1 MLEKA
6 KQEVRHKDDSLR
18 KLQGKD
24 QLRKNLQ
31 EKVKELE
38 GQIDSKTHSQMTSE
52 KQQLQLSGK
61 LKEKEEMC
69 TALQQK
75 MKNLELKSKEHIR
88 SLELKNKDLELKL
101 KEKEDQQS
109 VAELK
114 NSELEPKL
122 KELEH
127 QRNKEVEL
135 KFLRSSNSLNTQ
147 QPLIPKTAE
156 AVVNEKK
163 RKDDARNAS
172 IVGEQE
178 SKRLKKTA
186 AKPPWVVKNLER
198 SKALS
203 RAAAAAAAA
212 ATHKV
217 LPTPRSLALNK
228 LNKM

>member
-1 MLEKA
+1 
-6 KQEVRHKDDSLR
+6 
-18 KLQGKD
+18 
-24 QLRKNLQ
+24 
-31 EKVKELE
+31 
-38 GQIDSKTHSQMTSE
+38 
-52 KQQLQLSGK
+52 
-61 LKEKEEMC
+61 
-69 TALQQK
+69 
-75 MKNLELKSKEHIR
+75 
-88 SLELKNKDLELKL
+88 
-101 KEKEDQQS
+101 
-109 VAELK
+109 
-114 NSELEPKL
+114 
-122 KELEH
+122 
-127 QRNKEVEL
+127 VEL

-147 QPLIPKTAE
+147 QPLIPEAAE

-163 RKDDARNAS
+163 RKGDARNAS

-186 AKPPWVVKNLER
+186 AEPPWVVKNLER

>member
-1 MLEKA
+1 
-6 KQEVRHKDDSLR
+6 
-18 KLQGKD
+18 
-24 QLRKNLQ
+24 
-31 EKVKELE
+31 
-38 GQIDSKTHSQMTSE
+38 
-52 KQQLQLSGK
+52 
-61 LKEKEEMC
+61 MC

-75 MKNLELKSKEHIR
+75 MKNLELKSKEHIQ
-88 SLELKNKDLELKL
+88 SLELKNKDLELRL

-147 QPLIPKTAE
+147 QPLIPEAAE

-163 RKDDARNAS
+163 RKGDARNAS

-178 SKRLKKTA
+178 SNRLKKTA
-186 AKPPWVVKNLER
+186 AEPPWVVKNLER

-203 RAAAAAAAA
+203 RAAAAAA